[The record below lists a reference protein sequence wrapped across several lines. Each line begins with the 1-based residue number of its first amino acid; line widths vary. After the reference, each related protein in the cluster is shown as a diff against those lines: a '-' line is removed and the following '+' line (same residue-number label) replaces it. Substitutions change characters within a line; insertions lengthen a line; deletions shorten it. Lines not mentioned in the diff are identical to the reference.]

1 METLVFCVSV
11 FSALRNSYF
20 TTFERLFLCSHVR
33 CRAAQTQR
41 YSDLSPNWYQ
51 LGLYLPQ

>member
-11 FSALRNSYF
+11 FSALRSSYF

-51 LGLYLPQ
+51 LGLYLPL